1 MNFSKKKIIIG
12 TIIAFFVMINI
23 YNIPLKGTTD
33 EIKKEDPLS
42 IIKENII
49 NTSKLEKAI
58 NLSSEK
64 TYSIKDYK
72 SVLLTF
78 WATWCPSCKYENEIL
93 NEFVKKHKDFLVLG
107 ISMDKDKSALNSYL
121 QKIPLNFDAFY
132 VTKEISVFF
141 DDINVVPT
149 HYLVDVESGLV
160 MKQLGLIT
168 EEEIIN
174 LANIKN
180 KDK

>member
-12 TIIAFFVMINI
+12 TIIALFVMINI
-23 YNIPLKGTTD
+23 YNIPLKGTND
-33 EIKKEDPLS
+33 EIIKEEQPS
-42 IIKENII
+42 IIKKNII
-49 NTSKLEKAI
+49 DISKLEKAI
-58 NLSSEK
+58 NISSEK
-64 TYSIKDYK
+64 IISIQDYK

-93 NEFVKKHKDFLVLG
+93 NKFVKKHKDFLVLG
-107 ISMDKDKSALNSYL
+107 ISMDKDKSALNNYL
-121 QKIPLNFDAFY
+121 EKIPLNFETFY

-149 HYLVDVESGLV
+149 HYLVDVKTGQV

-168 EEEIIN
+168 EDEILN
-174 LANIKN
+174 LAKIKN
-180 KDK
+180 KVK